1 MTEPCWCGGSTTRP
15 LQGPPLAT
23 LPGSQLQVLSGF
35 AGKGT
40 VCMCVLAKATSFL
53 AQDVSYSL
61 LGSAGYPDG

>member
-1 MTEPCWCGGSTTRP
+1 M
-15 LQGPPLAT
+15 AT